1 MSICLHCGKLNEG
14 HKTYCS
20 VDHMR
25 RHKTPERFRECLWC
39 KTPYYAL
46 VGVKTQLYCSATC
59 AHKHDGRLKFEAKK
73 PMILQGIAEGMKPK
87 HIAKDMNTTLAWVKL
102 SCEEAG
108 IDYRA
113 LCTNLG
119 GPNKKESS
127 KKAKN
132 LMSRDQV
139 ANIIRML
146 RSGKRYRDVAA
157 QLGVGESLI
166 RHNLNAVSKR
176 YKRWKKAKVTHKDRS
191 IYVRLKLQSDRD
203 ELTLCD
209 EVEKTLVDAG
219 IVYKRECIV
228 GIMKRRCDFLIVDGL
243 FRYAVEAKISTRT
256 KDADT
261 CIGQALISSHYLK
274 ATPVCLFDSCIEIDT
289 DAIAYCEHVGIK
301 VCNEKNIL
309 SVLSILRKKDDDI
322 SVLTVRSKP
331 KGPPQQNGMFW
342 ENEMQKSLW
351 KELKP
356 TNPTAKTLIDEGFTT
371 IQVSQLLNK
380 PIKAIGVP
388 VV

>member
-1 MSICLHCGKLNEG
+1 
-14 HKTYCS
+14 
-20 VDHMR
+20 MR

-119 GPNKKESS
+119 GPNGKAEKKE
-127 KKAKN
+127 KKV
-132 LMSRDQV
+132 MSRDQV
-139 ANIIRML
+139 AKIIRTL
-146 RSGKRYRDVAA
+146 RSGKRYRDVAN
-157 QLGVGESLI
+157 QIHVSENVI
-166 RHNLNAVSKR
+166 RHNLHSVSKR
-176 YKRWKKAKVTHKDRS
+176 YRSWKKSKVTNKYRCM
-191 IYVRLKLQSDRD
+191 YVSLKLTSERD
-203 ELTLCD
+203 EGALCD
-209 EVEKTLVDAG
+209 DVEKRLVDAG
-219 IVYKRECIV
+219 VVYKRECIV

-274 ATPVCLFDSCIEIDT
+274 AIPVCLFDSSVMIDC
-289 DAIAYCEHVGIK
+289 DAIEYCKTVGII
-301 VCNEKNIL
+301 VCNEKNLL
-309 SVLSILRKKDDDI
+309 SVLNIEQTKGLDI
-322 SVLTVRSKP
+322 DRVLVREKVKIP
-331 KGPPQQNGMFW
+331 VK
-342 ENEMQKSLW
+342 QKC
-351 KELKP
+351 
-356 TNPTAKTLIDEGFTT
+356 
-371 IQVSQLLNK
+371 
-380 PIKAIGVP
+380 IGCP
-388 VV
+388 V